1 MPPLTRFAPSP
12 TGWLHPGHA
21 LSALEVWRTAREI
34 DAEVRLR
41 IEDIDHTRCRPE
53 YDAAI
58 LNDLAWL
65 GLRWSGPVWRQ
76 SERLNTYREVLDGL
90 RARGLVYPCFCT
102 RADIRAAAAETGFE
116 GPVYPGTCR
125 AIHADEA
132 GRRIAGG
139 EAAAWRLKLDA
150 AMDLAGPIAW
160 RDMDAGEQHWDGQGW
175 GDVVLA
181 RKDIGTSYH
190 LAVTIDDAAQGITHV
205 IRGQDLFEATHF
217 HVLLQRLLDLPTPL
231 YRHHRLLVLADGRKL
246 SKRDGAA
253 GLREI
258 AGAGHGPGALF
269 DMLRENGFG
278 STIFDGLG
286 TVTGR
291 SDE

>member
-1 MPPLTRFAPSP
+1 MPPVTRFAPSP

-21 LSALEVWRTAREI
+21 LSALEVWRTAREVE
-34 DAEVRLR
+34 AEVRLR

-58 LNDLAWL
+58 LYDLAWL

-76 SERLNTYREVLDGL
+76 SERLSIYREVLDGL

-102 RADIRAAAAETGFE
+102 RGEIRNAAKETGFE
-116 GPVYPGTCR
+116 GPLYPGTCR
-125 AIHADEA
+125 AIRPDEA
-132 GRRIAGG
+132 RRRMDLG
-139 EAAAWRLKLDA
+139 EAAAWRLNLDA

-205 IRGQDLFEATHF
+205 VRGQDLFEATHI
-217 HVLLQRLLDLPTPL
+217 HVLLQRLLDLSTPV
-231 YRHHRLLVLADGRKL
+231 YRHHRLLILADGRKL

-258 AGAGHGPGALF
+258 AGAGNGPGVLF